1 MRLAGAS
8 SIAWEGNDGVL
19 AHDVLDATKL
29 SIAGGTT
36 EVQRNIV
43 AERLLGLPRDSVPDR
58 PAAFNSL
65 NDSIR

>member
-1 MRLAGAS
+1 
-8 SIAWEGNDGVL
+8 
-19 AHDVLDATKL
+19 VLDATKL